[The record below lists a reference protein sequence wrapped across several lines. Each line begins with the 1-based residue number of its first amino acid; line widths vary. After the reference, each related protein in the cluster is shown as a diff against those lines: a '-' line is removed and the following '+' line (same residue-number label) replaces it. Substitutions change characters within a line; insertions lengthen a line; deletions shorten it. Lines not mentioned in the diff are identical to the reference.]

1 MNFFDS
7 SVSFVE
13 AQWQQRLVQVCVF
26 SALLFFILGSYDLI
40 DYVQKMLAKVGLK
53 FGKDSTRAVHA
64 VIFGCLLYVLSRF
77 VMDPLVKR
85 LSNGVEGMEEGEG
98 DKEDGEEEV
107 VDEVV
112 DEDEGF
118 GNIVEG
124 QTNQNLDSFYDER
137 DKWQDKIEDKLL
149 KMQKRADG
157 GDQEAKNFM
166 KSYIALMNTL
176 HHRDGSQPAMG

>member
-26 SALLFFILGSYDLI
+26 AALLFLILGSYDLI

-77 VMDPLVKR
+77 IMDPLVRR
-85 LSNGVEGMEEGEG
+85 LSNGVEGMEDEGE
-98 DKEDGEEEV
+98 DVKEDDGEDESGADDVDEGEDVDDMEAEEEA
-107 VDEVV
+107 
-112 DEDEGF
+112 
-118 GNIVEG
+118 
-124 QTNQNLDSFYDER
+124 Y
-137 DKWQDKIEDKLL
+137 
-149 KMQKRADG
+149 A
-157 GDQEAKNFM
+157 NF
-166 KSYIALMNTL
+166 
-176 HHRDGSQPAMG
+176 

>member
-26 SALLFFILGSYDLI
+26 AALLFLILGSYDLI

-77 VMDPLVKR
+77 IMDPLVRR
-85 LSNGVEGMEEGEG
+85 LSNGVEGMEDEGEDVEEGG
-98 DKEDGEEEV
+98 DEKDVDDEAEDEDSVEEE
-107 VDEVV
+107 
-112 DEDEGF
+112 
-118 GNIVEG
+118 
-124 QTNQNLDSFYDER
+124 SY
-137 DKWQDKIEDKLL
+137 
-149 KMQKRADG
+149 A
-157 GDQEAKNFM
+157 NF
-166 KSYIALMNTL
+166 
-176 HHRDGSQPAMG
+176 